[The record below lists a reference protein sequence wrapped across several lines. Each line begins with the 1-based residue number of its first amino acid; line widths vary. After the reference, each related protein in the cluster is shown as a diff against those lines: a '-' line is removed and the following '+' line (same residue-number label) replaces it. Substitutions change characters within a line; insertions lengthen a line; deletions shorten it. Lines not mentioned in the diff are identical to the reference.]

1 MKGVYLLERIKIDGI
16 NAYVFNSDCQHD
28 IIIGRD
34 VLQKIG
40 FIINFVESKMVWL
53 DQEVQMKPP
62 HYWKEPMSYRVALD
76 NDDEFES
83 YAARIL

>member
-62 HYWKEPMSYRVALD
+62 HYWEEPTSYHIA
-76 NDDEFES
+76 
-83 YAARIL
+83 